1 MRELKIFMKY
11 GLFFI
16 VTRRKKSS
24 SKKTVLFGQIAVF
37 GYFSVFTGVMM
48 YSMLSKLKD
57 IVINNMSLVDLYAL
71 YWNFLSGV
79 FFLLG
84 VIGSSVYV
92 LSMNEEVEFL
102 LVLPVRRWTVTFYQ
116 LFMAIFYDLPVFGMF
131 MAVSVSYGLI
141 LGGLYPA
148 IAVVTAIVHSLMLLT
163 LGVYISTFVA
173 RKVTGSIARRIFI
186 FIQAVALVGFI
197 LLLNFSM
204 SSTSNDMNALFIKLS
219 KIYKV
224 LSSPFNIFG
233 YAISSI
239 NKPSYIGVSLLLTIL
254 FGYLFVKESGKMG
267 FVVVKGSAK
276 KKVKYK
282 RYARNYSIMMKDF
295 KAIFRQDNS
304 LFLLLYPYV
313 FGAFMG
319 WSVKDPLYA
328 LLVAVPIS
336 SMYALLEAS
345 QALLHDVSNWEITRS
360 LPYTYKELI
369 SYKMF
374 LTTGVNLLLS
384 LALLAF
390 TSFFG
395 GFNPKSLW
403 VLLIAAN
410 EFVMATSA
418 GVYAVLSNP
427 PKTENVSR
435 ELMKAPL
442 WMSFITIGV
451 TVGAIFGFGTL
462 QKWWGLLIFIASM
475 TSTEVLI
482 GVYLRFSKKRFKD
495 LIEGKI

>member
-1 MRELKIFMKY
+1 VRELRIFMKY

-16 VTRRKKSS
+16 VNKKKKSS
-24 SKKTVLFGQIAVF
+24 NKKTVLISQLFVF
-37 GYFSVFTGVMM
+37 GYFSVFTGVMI
-48 YSMLSKLKD
+48 YNVFNKIKD
-57 IVINNMSLVDLYAL
+57 VVINNIPFVDVYAL
-71 YWNFLSGV
+71 YWNFLASV

-102 LVLPVRRWTVTFYQ
+102 LALPVRRWTVTFYQ

-131 MAVSVSYGLI
+131 VAVSVSYGLI
-141 LGGLYPA
+141 LGGMYPVL
-148 IAVVTAIVHSLMLLT
+148 AVVTAVIHSLMLLS
-163 LGVYISTFVA
+163 LGVYISTFAA
-173 RKVTGSIARRIFI
+173 RKISGSVARRIFI
-186 FIQAVALVGFI
+186 FLQAIALVGFV

-204 SSTSNDMNALFIKLS
+204 TSAPDNMNDYLVKLS
-219 KIYKV
+219 RIYKV

-239 NKPSYIGVSLLLTIL
+239 KKPYYMAISLLLTAL
-254 FGYLFVKESGKMG
+254 FGKLFIKGSGELG
-267 FVVVKGSAK
+267 FVVVKGTSK
-276 KKVKYK
+276 RKVKYK
-282 RYARNYSIMMKDF
+282 RIGRSRSIIMKDL

-304 LFLLLYPYV
+304 LFLLLYPYI

-328 LLVAVPIS
+328 LLTAVPIS
-336 SMYALLEAS
+336 SMYALLETS

-360 LPYTYKELI
+360 LPYTYKEMV

-374 LTTGVNLLLS
+374 LTTMINILLS
-384 LALLAF
+384 LGLLVF
-390 TSFFG
+390 TSVFK

-403 VLLIAAN
+403 VLLIATN
-410 EFVMATSA
+410 EFIMATS
-418 GVYAVLSNP
+418 GGIYAVLSNP

-435 ELMKAPL
+435 EVMKAPL

-451 TVGAIFGFGTL
+451 TMGAILGFGTI
-462 QKWWGLLIFIASM
+462 QKWWGILIFVASM
-475 TSTEVLI
+475 IVTEFLI
-482 GVYLRFSKKRFKD
+482 IFYLKGSKRKFENILKGE
-495 LIEGKI
+495 I